1 MRFGPCPESSG
12 FTAERWAKASAS
24 PSFLHSCSR
33 SCSLR
38 GSLSRPSSALQLLCW
53 EPFWSS
59 AFGLLRKPRPP
70 PRRHAVPTADLH
82 THRRFLLLQRAVPAA
97 VAIPLAPQRQLH
109 RLRTVQ
115 EHVQRVPHQGRAK
128 THQLLLL
135 QQVASLL
142 PQQRAVPAA
151 SLAQQGSLPATS
163 PVVHATL
170 GTGSLGSSVAA
181 LATSRMEVGM
191 AQIVTGRRGWAQRHH
206 QHHGHQGRPGEGKN
220 EKNRTTTQTT
230 QGVAGQALG
239 RKAKIATSCSM

>member
-1 MRFGPCPESSG
+1 MGKQPR
-12 FTAERWAKASAS
+12 
-24 PSFLHSCSR
+24 
-33 SCSLR
+33 
-38 GSLSRPSSALQLLCW
+38 
-53 EPFWSS
+53 
-59 AFGLLRKPRPP
+59 LRKPRSP
-70 PRRHAVPTADLH
+70 PRRHAVPTTDLH
-82 THRRFLLLQRAVPAA
+82 TRRRFLLLQRAVPAA